1 MDSNCIHEVDRGRVC
16 PGREVG
22 EGGRGGWLRVST
34 GASTSYRAHRSGG
47 ELLASEIGVGGG
59 AATNNGTGTY
69 EGYWRRAP
77 RAKRSFDSF

>member
-1 MDSNCIHEVDRGRVC
+1 MDSNCIHEIDRGRVC

-59 AATNNGTGTY
+59 NSN
-69 EGYWRRAP
+69 
-77 RAKRSFDSF
+77 K